1 MGLMRK
7 MMSVSSLG
15 AVDFKSDKER
25 TASYTKTSAK
35 EAKKQSEE
43 AHRQTAILERM
54 AATSASH
61 EAAPYVVSNSVVP
74 PDTLAVDLRQLAELR
89 DSGILTEAEF
99 VEQKQRRLD
108 KS

>member
-25 TASYTKTSAK
+25 TATYTKTSAK
-35 EAKKQSEE
+35 EAKKQSAE

-54 AATSASH
+54 AATNASH
-61 EAAPYVVSNSVVP
+61 ENAPFPVANSSAP
-74 PDTLAVDLRQLAELR
+74 ADTLAADLRELAELR
-89 DSGILTEAEF
+89 DSGILTPAEF
-99 VEQKQRRLD
+99 DEQKQRRLGRN
-108 KS
+108 